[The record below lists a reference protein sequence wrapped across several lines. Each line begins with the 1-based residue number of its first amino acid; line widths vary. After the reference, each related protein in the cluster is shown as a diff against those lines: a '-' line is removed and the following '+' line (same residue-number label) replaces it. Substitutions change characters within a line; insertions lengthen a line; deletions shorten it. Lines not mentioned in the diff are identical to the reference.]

1 MTQLASAQQWFDNNG
16 NPLASGTINTYVSG
30 TTTPKTSYSD
40 VAMTTPNANP
50 VVLDSSGRANIY
62 GAGPY
67 KLVIKNSL
75 GTTVLTTEVTDTLTT
90 GDLTGITSINGGQ
103 QAGFRN
109 RIINGDMRIDQK
121 NLGGV
126 VTPQSGITTQCSD
139 YWNGFGN
146 VFGKLSYTR
155 VFSAPPGFKYSTQ
168 ILVTSGSYTPGA
180 AEQFLFYQA
189 MSELDLSDLQLGK
202 ATAQSFTISFWVK
215 GDIAGNYAMWVE
227 NSDST
232 RSYVSSYPVTTTWT
246 KISITI
252 PPITSGLWT
261 NVVNIG
267 FDLGCGS
274 NFVGTAGLNSADIK
288 KLAGSTSL
296 VSQLSGTTL
305 YFTGVQ
311 LELGTTSTPFEER
324 PYGTELNL
332 VSQKYL
338 APVTGALAGLR
349 NKLINGGMTIQQRPN
364 YSFTTTA
371 AAYGGCDMYLTYI
384 SASTVSAVSL
394 QTYVGVNTSTGYCHQ
409 IGNVTTTGAT
419 VVQLQQRMES
429 INSAGLTNA
438 QLTFS
443 GKVYQSTGATQSMTI
458 GFVRANATNDFS
470 SQTSLQST
478 TAIIPNNTWTT
489 FSFTATMS
497 DANIV
502 NGLMVFASFGLSA
515 QTNSQFFFGD
525 WQLETGPLAT
535 PPETRAVPSELA
547 LCQRYY
553 ETGQIF
559 PVGYCNTGGNMGATA
574 YYKVTKWG
582 PAVVTQTNVSN
593 VNFGTAPQQAA
604 LDVGSFLSYRT
615 ATGTGN
621 GQYQENWIA
630 KKEL

>member
-1 MTQLASAQQWFDNNG
+1 MTNIILDN
-16 NPLASGTINTYVSG
+16 
-30 TTTPKTSYSD
+30 
-40 VAMTTPNANP
+40 
-50 VVLDSSGRANIY
+50 
-62 GAGPY
+62 
-67 KLVIKNSL
+67 
-75 GTTVLTTEVTDTLTT
+75 TT
-90 GDLTGITSINGGQ
+90 GDISGYATVNSGQ
-103 QAGFRN
+103 LAGFRN

-121 NLGGV
+121 NNGAL
-126 VTPQSGITTQCSD
+126 VTPQAGATTQGVDYFYGFGNIVGKITTQQVAD
-139 YWNGFGN
+139 
-146 VFGKLSYTR
+146 
-155 VFSAPPGFKYSTQ
+155 APAGFKFSTK
-168 ILVTSGSYTPGA
+168 INVASGSYTPA
-180 AEQFLFYQA
+180 ATEQYLFYQTIA
-189 MSELDLSDLQLGK
+189 GQDLVDFQLGL
-202 ATAQSFTISFWVK
+202 ATAQAFTVSFWVK
-215 GDIAGNYAMWVE
+215 GSAPGTYAMWVE
-227 NSDST
+227 NATST
-232 RSYVSSYPVTTTWT
+232 RSYISSYTVSASWA
-246 KISITI
+246 KVSITI
-252 PPITSGLWT
+252 PAITSGTWNT
-261 NVVNIG
+261 DNTIGMNIG
-267 FDLGCGS
+267 FDLGVGS
-274 NFVGTAGLNSADIK
+274 NFVGTAGLNTSDVK
-288 KLAGSTSL
+288 RLSSSTSL
-296 VSQLSGTTL
+296 VGQATNTTL
-305 YFTGVQ
+305 NITGMQV
-311 LELGTTSTPFEER
+311 ELGSTSTAFEQR
-324 PYGTELNL
+324 SYAGELAL
-332 VSQKYL
+332 ASYKYL
-338 APVTGALAGLR
+338 APQTGSLAGQR
-349 NKLINGGMTIQQRPN
+349 NRLINGGMMIQQRPSF
-364 YSFTTTA
+364 SFTTTA

-384 SASTVSAVSL
+384 SATTVSAVVL
-394 QTYVGVNTSTGYCHQ
+394 QTYVGVNTSTGYCQQ

-419 VVQLQQRMES
+419 IVQMQQRMEALAS
-429 INSAGLTNA
+429 TGLLG
-438 QLTFS
+438 QQVTFS